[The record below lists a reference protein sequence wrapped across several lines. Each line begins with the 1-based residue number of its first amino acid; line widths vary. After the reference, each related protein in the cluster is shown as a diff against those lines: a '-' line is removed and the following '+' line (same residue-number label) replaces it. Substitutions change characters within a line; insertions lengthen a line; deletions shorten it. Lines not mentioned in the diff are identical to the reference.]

1 MAYDFYLNG
10 RGFTS
15 RTITVYRDSGRW
27 RAKNDKARQFI
38 PPSDAF
44 SASSPQGEP
53 DRSAAWP
60 HLPDNPEN
68 NPDHPETPDSKAFE
82 ETGFPMKKTAFHL
95 KSQSLT

>member
-53 DRSAAWP
+53 DRSVNYEIS
-60 HLPDNPEN
+60 L
-68 NPDHPETPDSKAFE
+68 AFCKLVSYDLVNRNLLIYKGGIPCLSE
-82 ETGFPMKKTAFHL
+82 ETMNC
-95 KSQSLT
+95 SS